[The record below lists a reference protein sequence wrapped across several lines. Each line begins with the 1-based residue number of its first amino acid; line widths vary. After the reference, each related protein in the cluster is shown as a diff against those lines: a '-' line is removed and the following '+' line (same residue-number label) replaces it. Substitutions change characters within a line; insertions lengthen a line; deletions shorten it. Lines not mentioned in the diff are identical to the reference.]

1 MGVVGNGA
9 DVTSSIVVSV
19 TSIVEGDVVKE
30 KEREKK
36 KKKER
41 KEKRGG
47 REERESLR
55 VWGVLRCG

>member
-36 KKKER
+36 KKR
-41 KEKRGG
+41 KDRRREEVGKRG
-47 REERESLR
+47 R
-55 VWGVLRCG
+55 VCGCGEC